1 VVALNI
7 LNEARQNRSDSC
19 WAAPFASLNMAQV
32 ADGFRQFTLGWMSRL
47 QMRDCDY
54 YRIHWVTMT
63 NIILT
68 TYFK

>member
-1 VVALNI
+1 
-7 LNEARQNRSDSC
+7 
-19 WAAPFASLNMAQV
+19 MAQV